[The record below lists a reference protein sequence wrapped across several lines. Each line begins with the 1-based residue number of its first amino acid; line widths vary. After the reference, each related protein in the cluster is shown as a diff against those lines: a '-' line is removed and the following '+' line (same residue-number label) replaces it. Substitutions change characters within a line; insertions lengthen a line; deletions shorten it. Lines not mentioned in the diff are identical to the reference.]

1 MPSLNQQEQRH
12 HLQVGNA
19 LSEYRPAMPAKR
31 IQMPRLP
38 IMTRLPNATSPNLL
52 EQCTWTHFMPAIEK
66 KSVQAQCR
74 KKTASPLL
82 PHALPRADRNSD
94 ATCKPTSPLKT
105 QCHNIGD
112 NCYPHCNIL
121 TCCKPCG
128 LSAKNPAKQDRKKM
142 DAGYNPHP

>member
-1 MPSLNQQEQRH
+1 MPSLSQQEQRH
-12 HLQVGNA
+12 HLQVGNT

-31 IQMPRLP
+31 TQMTQLP
-38 IMTRLPNATSPNLL
+38 VMTRPPNATSPNLS
-52 EQCTWTHFMPAIEK
+52 EQYTWTHFMPSIETK
-66 KSVQAQCR
+66 HPGTMS

-82 PHALPRADRNSD
+82 PHALHQANRNSD
-94 ATCKPTSPLKT
+94 TTCKPTSPLKT
-105 QCHNIGD
+105 QCRNIGD

-142 DAGYNPHP
+142 DTGQSPNP